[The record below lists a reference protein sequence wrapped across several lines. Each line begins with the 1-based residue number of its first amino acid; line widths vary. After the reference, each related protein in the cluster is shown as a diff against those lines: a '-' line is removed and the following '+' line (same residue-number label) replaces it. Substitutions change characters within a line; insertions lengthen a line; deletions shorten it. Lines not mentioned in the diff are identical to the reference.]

1 MLPDCLKHATV
12 TPLLKK
18 PNLDTSDLSNF
29 RPISDLPFIL
39 KIMEKVVLNQLH
51 SYMSTNSL

>member
-39 KIMEKVVLNQLH
+39 KIMEKGR
-51 SYMSTNSL
+51 S